1 MEHDFLTSHQSQYK
15 DRLFKFI
22 FGRDDENSKKW
33 RLELYNALNGT
44 NYTDPDALELN
55 TIENVIYIT
64 MHNDISFLLGTE
76 MNLYEQQSSRN
87 PNMPLRGLLYFSQL
101 YQNYLTKNGKNLIS
115 TQLVKIPTPEFIVFY
130 TGSETDPKEWT
141 LKLSDAFMNKDN
153 SGAYEWTA
161 KVQNIHPVY
170 AKELQK
176 SCKALYDY
184 SCYVYRIKDNIKSGM
199 KNDEAI
205 EEAIGWAEK
214 EHLLGNFF
222 KIQKAE
228 VIGMSL
234 TEFDEDE
241 FKRICR
247 EDGYAE
253 GLSKGQKDGRMEKAI
268 EDARSFY
275 ANGASIE
282 LIAKSLNM
290 TIEQVNEIVK
300 QPVLKRQ

>member
-1 MEHDFLTSHQSQYK
+1 MEHDFLTRHQGQYK

-161 KVQNIHPVY
+161 KVLNIHPVY

-184 SCYVYRIKDNIKSGM
+184 SSYVYRIKNNIKSGM

-205 EEAIGWAEK
+205 EEAITWAEK
-214 EHLLGNFF
+214 QHLLGNFF

-247 EDGYAE
+247 EDGR
-253 GLSKGQKDGRMEKAI
+253 KEKAV
-268 EDARSFY
+268 EAARNLY
-275 ANGASIE
+275 INGVSIE
-282 LIAKSLNM
+282 IIAKSLNM

-300 QPVLKRQ
+300 EPVSLRR

>member
-22 FGRDDENSKKW
+22 FGRDEENSKKW

-161 KVQNIHPVY
+161 RVLNIHPVY

-253 GLSKGQKDGRMEKAI
+253 GLSKGQKDGRMEKAV
-268 EDARSFY
+268 EAARNLY
-275 ANGASIE
+275 NNGVSIE
-282 LIAKSLNM
+282 IIAKSLNM

>member
-1 MEHDFLTSHQSQYK
+1 MEHDFLTCHQSQYK

-161 KVQNIHPVY
+161 KVLNIHPVY

-184 SCYVYRIKDNIKSGM
+184 SSYVYRIKNNIKSGM

-205 EEAIGWAEK
+205 EEAITWAEK
-214 EHLLGNFF
+214 QHLLGNFF

-247 EDGYAE
+247 EDGR
-253 GLSKGQKDGRMEKAI
+253 KEKAI
-268 EDARSFY
+268 EDARNLY
-275 ANGASIE
+275 INGVSIE
-282 LIAKSLNM
+282 IIAKSLNM

-300 QPVLKRQ
+300 EPVSLQR

>member
-1 MEHDFLTSHQSQYK
+1 
-15 DRLFKFI
+15 
-22 FGRDDENSKKW
+22 
-33 RLELYNALNGT
+33 
-44 NYTDPDALELN
+44 
-55 TIENVIYIT
+55 
-64 MHNDISFLLGTE
+64 

-184 SCYVYRIKDNIKSGM
+184 SCYVYRIKNNIKSGM

-214 EHLLGNFF
+214 QHLLGNFF

-247 EDGYAE
+247 EDGIAE
-253 GLSKGQKDGRMEKAI
+253 GQELGRMEKAI
-268 EDARSFY
+268 EATINLLKMHVLSNEQISQATKLPLEKVREL
-275 ANGASIE
+275 AESIM
-282 LIAKSLNM
+282 IK
-290 TIEQVNEIVK
+290 I
-300 QPVLKRQ
+300 

>member
-1 MEHDFLTSHQSQYK
+1 MEHDFLSRHQNQYK

-87 PNMPLRGLLYFSQL
+87 PNMPLRGLMYFSQL

-130 TGSETDPKEWT
+130 TGSENDPKEWT

-161 KVQNIHPVY
+161 KVLNIHPVY

-184 SCYVYRIKDNIKSGM
+184 SCYVYRIKNNIKSGM

-222 KIQKAE
+222 KIPE
-228 VIGMSL
+228 H
-234 TEFDEDE
+234 D
-241 FKRICR
+241 
-247 EDGYAE
+247 Y
-253 GLSKGQKDGRMEKAI
+253 
-268 EDARSFY
+268 
-275 ANGASIE
+275 
-282 LIAKSLNM
+282 
-290 TIEQVNEIVK
+290 
-300 QPVLKRQ
+300 

>member
-1 MEHDFLTSHQSQYK
+1 MEHDFLTRHQGQYK

-161 KVQNIHPVY
+161 KVLNIHPVY
-170 AKELQK
+170 AKGLQK
-176 SCKALYDY
+176 NCKALYDY
-184 SCYVYRIKDNIKSGM
+184 SCYVYRIKNNIKSGM

-205 EEAIGWAEK
+205 EEAITWAEK
-214 EHLLGNFF
+214 QHLLGNFF

-268 EDARSFY
+268 EDARNLY
-275 ANGASIE
+275 INGVSIE
-282 LIAKSLNM
+282 IIAKSLNM

-300 QPVLKRQ
+300 QPVSLQR

>member
-64 MHNDISFLLGTE
+64 MHNDISFLVGTE

-153 SGAYEWTA
+153 SGSYEWTA
-161 KVQNIHPVY
+161 KVLNIHPVY

-184 SCYVYRIKDNIKSGM
+184 SCYVYRIKNNIKSGM

-247 EDGYAE
+247 EDGR
-253 GLSKGQKDGRMEKAI
+253 KEKAI
-268 EDARSFY
+268 EDARNLY
-275 ANGASIE
+275 INGVSIE
-282 LIAKSLNM
+282 IIAKSLNM

-300 QPVLKRQ
+300 EPVSLQR

>member
-1 MEHDFLTSHQSQYK
+1 
-15 DRLFKFI
+15 
-22 FGRDDENSKKW
+22 
-33 RLELYNALNGT
+33 
-44 NYTDPDALELN
+44 
-55 TIENVIYIT
+55 
-64 MHNDISFLLGTE
+64 
-76 MNLYEQQSSRN
+76 
-87 PNMPLRGLLYFSQL
+87 
-101 YQNYLTKNGKNLIS
+101 
-115 TQLVKIPTPEFIVFY
+115 
-130 TGSETDPKEWT
+130 
-141 LKLSDAFMNKDN
+141 MNKDN

-184 SCYVYRIKDNIKSGM
+184 SCYVYRIKNNIKSGM

-253 GLSKGQKDGRMEKAI
+253 GLSKGQEDGRMEKAI
-268 EDARSFY
+268 EA
-275 ANGASIE
+275 AEHLLKMKLG
-282 LIAKSLNM
+282 
-290 TIEQVNEIVK
+290 TIEQIAKATDLPLEKVWELAESIAVK
-300 QPVLKRQ
+300 V

>member
-1 MEHDFLTSHQSQYK
+1 MEHDFLTRHQGQYK

-161 KVQNIHPVY
+161 KVLNIHPVY

-176 SCKALYDY
+176 NCKALYDY
-184 SCYVYRIKDNIKSGM
+184 SCYVYRIKNNIKSGM

-205 EEAIGWAEK
+205 EEAITWAEK
-214 EHLLGNFF
+214 QHLLGNFF

-268 EDARSFY
+268 EDARNLY
-275 ANGASIE
+275 INGVSIE
-282 LIAKSLNM
+282 IIAKSLNM

-300 QPVLKRQ
+300 QPVSLQR

>member
-1 MEHDFLTSHQSQYK
+1 MEHDFLTRHQGQYK

-161 KVQNIHPVY
+161 KVLNIHPVY

-184 SCYVYRIKDNIKSGM
+184 SSYVYRIKNNIKSGM

-205 EEAIGWAEK
+205 EEAITWAEK
-214 EHLLGNFF
+214 QHLLGNFF

-247 EDGYAE
+247 EDGR
-253 GLSKGQKDGRMEKAI
+253 KEKAI
-268 EDARSFY
+268 EDARNLY
-275 ANGASIE
+275 INGVSIE
-282 LIAKSLNM
+282 IIAKSLNM

-300 QPVLKRQ
+300 EPVSLQR